1 MILERLF
8 SRRVTPTSPQ
18 LKQVFETEKCKF
30 NEIHYI
36 LSLIIYCVGSGVT

>member
-1 MILERLF
+1 LF

-30 NEIHYI
+30 NELHYY
-36 LSLIIYCVGSGVT
+36 L